1 MGKRRSCGSRQGR
14 RALGVAAVL
23 LALLQP
29 SAGASP
35 TGATEYR
42 VKAAFLYK
50 FAKFIDW
57 PADALGPAD
66 ATFDLCVIGDDPFG
80 KLLDQTV
87 AGKRVSDHPVA
98 VRRIASLDGS
108 DGCRVLFISASER
121 ERLSRLLPPLRH
133 PPVLTVG
140 DVEGFAESGGMVN
153 LKLEARRVR
162 LQINPGVAKR
172 AGLKIDA
179 ELLSLAEVV
188 KSDAR

>member
-23 LALLQP
+23 LALLPP

-35 TGATEYR
+35 TGASEYQ

-66 ATFDLCVIGDDPFG
+66 STFDLCVIGDDPFG

-87 AGKRVSDHPVA
+87 AGKRVSDHPIA

-108 DGCRVLFISASER
+108 AGCRVLFISASESG
-121 ERLSRLLPPLRH
+121 RLSLLLTRLRDR
-133 PPVLTVG
+133 PVLTVG